1 MKDPTDKKTP
11 ELFPPSA
18 GRGRER
24 GKDKAKRTKP
34 ATPPEPQS
42 ERLL

>member
-18 GRGRER
+18 WRGQGRV
-24 GKDKAKRTKP
+24 KTKAKKTKP
-34 ATPPEPQS
+34 AAPLKPEK